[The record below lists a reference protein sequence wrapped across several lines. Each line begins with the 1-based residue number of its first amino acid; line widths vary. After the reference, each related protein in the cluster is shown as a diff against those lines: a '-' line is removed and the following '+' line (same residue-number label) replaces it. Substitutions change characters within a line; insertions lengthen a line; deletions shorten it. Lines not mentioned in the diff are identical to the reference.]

1 MLFVESAWR
10 GKDERWGS
18 KVGHASKELVEIL
31 VWCKESNVPTI
42 FWNKEDPVHYNSFLN
57 VAKLFEYVFTTD
69 LDCIH
74 RYKSAL
80 NHDRVYFLPFAFQP
94 KLSNP
99 IEKYQ
104 RKPGVCFAGA
114 YYHKY
119 PERCRDM
126 NELLSAI
133 SEFGFLEI
141 YDRNY
146 GLDVEEFKFP
156 RNFKNSSLEL
166 YHLKKLIWHTKA
178 MIMV

>member
-1 MLFVESAWR
+1 MYSQQIWIVYT
-10 GKDERWGS
+10 GK
-18 KVGHASKELVEIL
+18 
-31 VWCKESNVPTI
+31 T
-42 FWNKEDPVHYNSFLN
+42 
-57 VAKLFEYVFTTD
+57 
-69 LDCIH
+69 
-74 RYKSAL
+74 AL
-80 NHDRVYFLPFAFQP
+80 NHDRAYFLPFAFQP

-99 IEKYQ
+99 VEKYQ

-119 PERCRDM
+119 PERCSDM

-133 SEFGFLEI
+133 SDFGYLEI

-156 RNFKNSSLEL
+156 EEFQEFIMEL
-166 YHLKKLIWHTKA
+166 YHLKKLIWHTKV